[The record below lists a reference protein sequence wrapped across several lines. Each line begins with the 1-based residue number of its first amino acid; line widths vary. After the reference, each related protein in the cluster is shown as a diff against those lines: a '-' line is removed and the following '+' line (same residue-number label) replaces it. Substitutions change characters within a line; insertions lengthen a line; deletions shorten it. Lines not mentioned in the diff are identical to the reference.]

1 MAALEKKKSKKT
13 AVPSVP
19 EEQSNQAG
27 ASAAEEASA
36 AEPETASVT
45 EPEPAA
51 AAAPEPQPGAIDP
64 ELRRRMIET
73 AAYFRAERRGFH
85 GGSEMTDWVEAEAE
99 VDRLLQGGADTGQK
113 LGDKMAFLKDLE
125 GQLVEWD
132 AKLDQLKA
140 KAKKARADMR
150 SEYDKQLQA
159 LGEKRAGIQEKLQE
173 LGKRTELAWEDL
185 KVGLEKA
192 GDEMRHA
199 LDSVTK
205 RFK

>member
-1 MAALEKKKSKKT
+1 MAVTDKKKGKRSAAPT
-13 AVPSVP
+13 LA
-19 EEQSNQAG
+19 EEQSNQAEPTG
-27 ASAAEEASA
+27 SEEAKESESA
-36 AEPETASVT
+36 
-45 EPEPAA
+45 PAP
-51 AAAPEPQPGAIDP
+51 APEPPPAIDP

-73 AAYFRAERRGFH
+73 TAYFRAERRGFH
-85 GGSEMTDWVEAEAE
+85 AGSEMEDWVEAEAE